1 MSLLTIKDLEVTY
14 GHIVALRGISLTVNE
29 GEIVTIIGA
38 NGAGK
43 STTLKAIIGNLRP
56 RRGEIL
62 FEGTPT
68 HGSSSHQLV
77 QQGMALVPEGRRIFP
92 SLTVKENLEIG
103 GYTLPSQE
111 ARQQRIQELVGLFPQ
126 LGERLQ
132 QLGSTLSGGEQQ
144 MLAIARALMPQ
155 PRLLLLD
162 EPSMGLAPLVV
173 KSVMETI
180 ADIHQRGTTVLLVE
194 QNTQMALRLAD
205 RGYVLETGRVVME
218 GAGRELLASS
228 EVRRAYLGR

>member
-228 EVRRAYLGR
+228 EVRRGYLGR

>member
-1 MSLLTIKDLEVTY
+1 
-14 GHIVALRGISLTVNE
+14 
-29 GEIVTIIGA
+29 
-38 NGAGK
+38 
-43 STTLKAIIGNLRP
+43 
-56 RRGEIL
+56 
-62 FEGTPT
+62 
-68 HGSSSHQLV
+68 
-77 QQGMALVPEGRRIFP
+77 
-92 SLTVKENLEIG
+92 
-103 GYTLPSQE
+103 
-111 ARQQRIQELVGLFPQ
+111 
-126 LGERLQ
+126 
-132 QLGSTLSGGEQQ
+132 

-205 RGYVLETGRVVME
+205 RGYVLETGRVVMA
-218 GAGRELLASS
+218 GPGRELLASS